1 MKDNRL
7 QSALRD
13 GRVPVG
19 HFIGEFA
26 TRGIAKIV
34 EAADPDFVIID
45 MEHAGFDAAT
55 VADLV
60 AWFKATTI
68 APFVRVPQNLYH
80 FLTRT
85 MDAGALGVMIG
96 NVESADAARSIIS
109 AVKYAPLGSRGIS
122 LSAGHTDYGSIE
134 NGIDFMRQSNE
145 CTTVIAQIE
154 SMKGLDNVEEI
165 AAVPGVDVLWVG
177 HHDLTSSMGIYGK
190 FEAPQFDAAMRR
202 IVAAARA
209 HQKATAIL
217 AFNADE
223 AGKWAAMGFNVLGW
237 STDVVV
243 YRQALRA
250 GLDELRRVLAG

>member
-1 MKDNRL
+1 M
-7 QSALRD
+7 
-13 GRVPVG
+13 G

-26 TRGIAKIV
+26 TCGIAKIV

-45 MEHAGFDAAT
+45 MEHAGFDAAN

-68 APFVRVPQNLYH
+68 APFVRIPQNLYH
-80 FLTRT
+80 FLART

-96 NVESADAARSIIS
+96 NVEDADAARSIVS
-109 AVKYAPLGSRGIS
+109 AVKYAPLGRRGIS
-122 LSAGHTDYGSIE
+122 LSAGHTDFGSIG
-134 NGIDFMRQSNE
+134 NGVDFMRQSNE
-145 CTTVIAQIE
+145 RTTVIAQIE
-154 SMKGLDNVEEI
+154 SVKGLGNVEEI

-177 HHDLTSSMGIYGK
+177 HHDLTSSMGIYGE
-190 FEAPQFDAAMRR
+190 FGAPQFDAALRR

-209 HQKATAIL
+209 HHKAAAIL

-223 AGKWAAMGFNVLGW
+223 ARKWAAVGFNVLGW
-237 STDVVV
+237 STDVVI

-250 GLDELRRVLAG
+250 GLDELRGVLAI